1 MQLNKFWHSSC
12 KFGLTFN
19 HQIMKTKLLVL
30 SVLLSS
36 VFSLKS
42 QLCFYP
48 QGNLTA
54 GSSPSC
60 LTTSDFNNDGKQD
73 IAVGSQ
79 FGIEILLGNGNGT
92 FNSNATI
99 SLSMVRSITAVDLNQ
114 DNHTDLIALLDQGLA
129 RVLIGNGNGS
139 FSLSAGGYPGCSHPL
154 SVLTDDFNNDTKPDL
169 IITNFCLPYFH
180 RYYGDGMGGFVTS
193 TALSINGGNSCYN
206 GTSGDFNNDGFKDL
220 AVTSQGSKDVSLFL
234 AANNGS
240 FAPVVKYPVGKWPEG
255 ITSAD
260 FNNDGNLDLAAAN
273 TGTDSVSVLYGS
285 PSGTFAPAV
294 DYQVGMFPKAIESKD
309 MNGDGKID
317 LIVTNHGSASNN
329 VSILINNNGAF
340 LPAIN
345 YTTGAGPYGL
355 VINDFN
361 NDSKPDFIT
370 CNKNGNSLSVWL
382 SSFPIISGA
391 TSVCPGS
398 AITLTANAPGAS
410 SFTWNTSAIS
420 PTITIT
426 PTINTIYHVTTTSTL
441 TGCTVSTAVTILLK
455 PVPNITITSSNP
467 VSCIGQ
473 SVSLTASGANSYSW
487 NIGST
492 SPTVIANLGGNYT
505 YTVTGTDQEGC
516 TNKTVYTQ
524 SVVNCTAIKSV
535 ENEFY
540 DSSIFP
546 NPSSGKIKIA
556 HPKETKNS
564 TFEIHNSIGQLIIK
578 EVLNGSVEL
587 DLSSLPKGVY
597 LYSIKQEHQILK
609 QGKLI
614 MN

>member
-1 MQLNKFWHSSC
+1 
-12 KFGLTFN
+12 
-19 HQIMKTKLLVL
+19 MKTKLLLL
-30 SVLLSS
+30 SVLL
-36 VFSLKS
+36 FSALLLKS

-48 QGNLTA
+48 ASNLTA

-60 LTTSDFNNDGKQD
+60 LATSDFNNDGKQD
-73 IAVGSQ
+73 LAVGSQ

-92 FNSNATI
+92 FISNASI
-99 SLSMVRSITAVDLNQ
+99 SLSMVRSITAADLNQ
-114 DNHTDLIALLDQGLA
+114 DNHIDLIALLDQGLA
-129 RVLIGNGNGS
+129 RVLIGNGSGS
-139 FSLSAGGYPGCSHPL
+139 FVISASGYPGCTHPL
-154 SVLTDDFNNDTKPDL
+154 SVLTDDFNNDSKPDL
-169 IITNFCLPYFH
+169 IISNFCLPYFH

-193 TALSINGGNSCYN
+193 NVLSINGGSSCYD

-220 AVTSQGSKDVSLFL
+220 AVTSQGSKDVSVFL
-234 AANNGS
+234 ATNNGS

-285 PSGTFAPAV
+285 PSGTFSPAV

-317 LIVTNHGSASNN
+317 LVVTNHGSVSNN
-329 VSILINNNGAF
+329 VSILLNNNGAF

-345 YTTGAGPYGL
+345 YTAGAGPYGL

-361 NDSKPDFIT
+361 GDSKPDFIT

-382 SSFPIISGA
+382 TSFPTILGA

-410 SFTWNTSAIS
+410 SYTWNTSAVS
-420 PTITIT
+420 ATITIT
-426 PTINTIYHVTTTSTL
+426 PTINTIYQVTTTSTL
-441 TGCTVSTAVTILLK
+441 TGCTSSAAVNISLK
-455 PVPNITITSSNP
+455 AIPNISITSSSP

-492 SPTVIANLGGNYT
+492 APTIIANLGSNYT

-524 SVVNCTAIKSV
+524 TVVNCTSIKSV

-540 DSSIFP
+540 DSPIFP
-546 NPSSGKIKIA
+546 NPSSGKIKITTL
-556 HPKETKNS
+556 KESKNA
-564 TFEIHNSIGQLIIK
+564 TLEIHNSIGQLVVK
-578 EVLNGSVEL
+578 EALHGSVDM
-587 DLSSLPKGVY
+587 DLTFLPKGVY
-597 LYSIKQEHQILK
+597 FYSIKQEHHMLK

-614 MN
+614 LN